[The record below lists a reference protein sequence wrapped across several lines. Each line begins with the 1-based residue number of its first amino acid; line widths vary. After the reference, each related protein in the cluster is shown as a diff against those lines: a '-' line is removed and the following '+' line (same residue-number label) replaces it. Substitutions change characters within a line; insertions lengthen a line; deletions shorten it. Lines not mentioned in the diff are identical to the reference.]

1 MYISS
6 VPWLTVKQSQ
16 LEVTAGDQH
25 INHPKGDKI
34 KARQRKGQR
43 KGTGIFQGGQTAQ
56 FQCVML
62 VNVGTVELTSLIR
75 DGNRLPNYCPQV
87 LHYRLMQKLRVGRV
101 IIDHRV

>member
-25 INHPKGDKI
+25 INHPRGDKI

-62 VNVGTVELTSLIR
+62 VNVGYS
-75 DGNRLPNYCPQV
+75 G
-87 LHYRLMQKLRVGRV
+87 
-101 IIDHRV
+101 IDQPDP